1 MLNISAKLF
10 SRSDGGDRGGESDE
24 DDPFNNYFH
33 FDDEDFDVSHNRPFK
48 FPLNV
53 FGISQFYQ

>member
-48 FPLNV
+48 FR
-53 FGISQFYQ
+53 